1 MSSRIAILSKYPP
14 LEGGIAAKTYWIA
27 RGLAA
32 RGHEVHI
39 ITDGLDAG
47 REYRIQGK
55 DEPPEVLPNLWLHR
69 PKEEIPWHI
78 PEGDERFLTLLDLT
92 LRVVREHKVQI
103 LDTGYLVP
111 YGIIG
116 HIAKRITGIVHVLRH
131 GGSDI
136 EKFLKGN
143 VLGAVLYE
151 TINCADVVVTDEQYK
166 DLLEPMNKNLVF
178 QPPYV
183 VDAEAFTPIES
194 SRLKQRLAFIG
205 KVNYHWQSKG
215 LYHIAQIMNRLIG
228 QFECLLVGQGKGMSD
243 LQRTLGQELISN
255 IIWKPFV
262 PPWKMPSL
270 LDQLDALFIFESG
283 LPHPVVSNLA
293 MEAICSGIGIITDRT
308 DFSKTYE
315 GLLAIGDE
323 QVLVVQP
330 ENPFLASEDVVRWME
345 RRAGASHTASQ
356 LVTHQDYLASTEAI
370 YSNLTNCTD

>member
-47 REYRIQGK
+47 REYRIQGN
-55 DEPPEVLPNLWLHR
+55 DEPPEVLPNLWIHR
-69 PKEEIPWHI
+69 PKEQIPWHI
-78 PEGDERFLTLLDLT
+78 PEGDENFLTLLDLT

-136 EKFLKGN
+136 EKFLKGK
-143 VLGAVLYE
+143 VLEVVLHE
-151 TINCADVVVTDEQYK
+151 TINCADVVVTDERHK
-166 DLLEPMNKNLVF
+166 DLLEPMNKNLVL
-178 QPPYV
+178 QQPYV
-183 VDAEAFTPIES
+183 VDAEAFTPIDS
-194 SRLKQRLAFIG
+194 SRPEQRLAFIG

-215 LYHIAQIMNRLIG
+215 LYHIAEIMNRLTG
-228 QFECLLVGQGKGMSD
+228 QFECVFIGQGKGMSD
-243 LQRTLGQELISN
+243 LQSTLGKEVVSN

-262 PPWKMPSL
+262 PPWKMPPL
-270 LDQLDALFIFESG
+270 LNQLDALFLFESA

-293 MEAICSGIGIITDRT
+293 LEALCSGVGIITDRP
-308 DFSKTYE
+308 DFTETYRK
-315 GLLAIGDE
+315 LVSISDN
-323 QVLVVQP
+323 QILVVSP
-330 ENPFLASEDVVRWME
+330 SEPSLAAGMIIRWIE
-345 RRAGASHTASQ
+345 EHSYAEHSPKQ
-356 LVTHQDYLASTEAI
+356 LIYFDDYLSTTTAL
-370 YSNLTNCTD
+370 YNDLL